1 MGELRFESEYETR
14 VRRAFNVIF
23 HDLFRYRK
31 SLFNLYRIAREDR
44 RRLRKLEKIV
54 SSFLK
59 PN

>member
-23 HDLFRYRK
+23 HDLFRYRR
-31 SLFNLYRIAREDR
+31 SLLNLYQIAHEDR
-44 RRLRKLEKIV
+44 RRLKKLEKIV
-54 SSFLK
+54 ASFVE